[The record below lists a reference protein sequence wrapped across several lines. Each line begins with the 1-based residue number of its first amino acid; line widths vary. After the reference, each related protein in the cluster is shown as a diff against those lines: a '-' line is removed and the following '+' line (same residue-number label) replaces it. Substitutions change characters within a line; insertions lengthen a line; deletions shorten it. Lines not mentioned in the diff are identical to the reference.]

1 MDATKKP
8 TFNMA
13 ARIILVAE
21 EDTMPVDYE
30 EVGAELARMFV
41 EGEGAFPTINGQLAQ
56 HWGIRPP
63 AALFRVKQAVKHG
76 YVAYYQNGA
85 EKGHYHPTAKALA
98 AAAKLG
104 WVRLGAGR
112 PTPIVAVYSE
122 AGGVGKST
130 LAREIAV
137 ATARAGL
144 RVLVVDTDTQGTLSR
159 WLLPGLE
166 PEEGDT
172 ILPIFTGK
180 PLPEPRVSK
189 FGPHVI
195 PANRELGELERLVRT
210 ALGGTAALKMALQ
223 KQVDEYDLIVIDTR
237 GGEGAAVNAA
247 LTASNLLLVP
257 VQTSLKGLQG
267 LPMVLE
273 YVAQQAALHD
283 LEDTFL
289 GVVPF
294 MYRPRGTADSSIYEA
309 LKAVLAEEGTGRLF
323 SPVHMR
329 PGVFRNAEMN
339 GPLSFEGPTEGDL
352 HFTVAQILTEVAQR
366 RNLLGGAL
374 RG

>member
-1 MDATKKP
+1 
-8 TFNMA
+8 
-13 ARIILVAE
+13 
-21 EDTMPVDYE
+21 MPVDYE

-41 EGEGAFPTINGQLAQ
+41 EGGSFPTINGQLAQ

-76 YVAYYQNGA
+76 YVAYYQNGS

-98 AAAKLG
+98 AATKRG
-104 WVRLGAGR
+104 WIRLGTDR

-137 ATARAGL
+137 AAARAGL
-144 RVLVVDTDTQGTLSR
+144 RVLVVDTDTQGTLSG
-159 WLLPGLE
+159 WLLGE
-166 PEEGDT
+166 IEREIEDDET
-172 ILPIFTGK
+172 ILPIFKGK
-180 PLPEPRVSK
+180 PLPEPLVSNY
-189 FGPHVI
+189 GPYVI
-195 PANRELGELERLVRT
+195 PANRGLGELERLVRT

-223 KQVDEYDLIVIDTR
+223 KQADEYDLIVIDTR

-273 YVAQQAALHD
+273 YVEQQAALHD

-294 MYRPRGTADSSIYEA
+294 MYRPRGTADASIYEA
-309 LKAVLAEEGTGRLF
+309 LKAVLTEEEGSGRLF

-329 PGVFRNAEMN
+329 PGVFRNAELN

-352 HFTVAQILTEVAQR
+352 HFTVAQILTEAAQR
-366 RNLLGGAL
+366 RNLLGGVL